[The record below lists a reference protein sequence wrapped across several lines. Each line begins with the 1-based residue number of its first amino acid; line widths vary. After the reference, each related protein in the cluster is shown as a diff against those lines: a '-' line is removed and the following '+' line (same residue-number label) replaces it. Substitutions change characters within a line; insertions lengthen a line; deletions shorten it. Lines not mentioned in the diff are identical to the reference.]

1 MKFPMLSESA
11 VPPKDTI
18 KLPKSVSFGGRE
30 GVMTGEGPVLVDGI
44 VAVETSTSEGEKLQA
59 HRKTVKAHI
68 KSRYNTLFR
77 FIKFF
82 QLLLEVMPNGLLGAT
97 SLLVRW
103 KYPSGCSRHSLHCLL
118 MCLHEFLDIQRRNWV
133 RFQC

>member
-1 MKFPMLSESA
+1 
-11 VPPKDTI
+11 
-18 KLPKSVSFGGRE
+18 
-30 GVMTGEGPVLVDGI
+30 MTGEGPVLVDGI

-82 QLLLEVMPNGLLGAT
+82 QLLLEVTPNGSLGVT

-103 KYPSGCSRHSLHCLL
+103 KYPSGCSRRSPCCLL
-118 MCLHEFLDIQRRNWV
+118 MYPHESLDIQRRNWV

>member
-1 MKFPMLSESA
+1 
-11 VPPKDTI
+11 
-18 KLPKSVSFGGRE
+18 
-30 GVMTGEGPVLVDGI
+30 MTGEGPVLVDGI

-82 QLLLEVMPNGLLGAT
+82 QLLLEVTPNGSLGVT

-103 KYPSGCSRHSLHCLL
+103 KYPSGCSRRSPCCLL
-118 MCLHEFLDIQRRNWV
+118 MYPHESLDIQRHSWV
-133 RFQC
+133 RSQC

>member
-30 GVMTGEGPVLVDGI
+30 GREEVMTGVGSVLVDGI

-59 HRKTVKAHI
+59 HRKTVNAHI

-82 QLLLEVMPNGLLGAT
+82 QLLLEVTPN
-97 SLLVRW
+97 S
-103 KYPSGCSRHSLHCLL
+103 
-118 MCLHEFLDIQRRNWV
+118 
-133 RFQC
+133 